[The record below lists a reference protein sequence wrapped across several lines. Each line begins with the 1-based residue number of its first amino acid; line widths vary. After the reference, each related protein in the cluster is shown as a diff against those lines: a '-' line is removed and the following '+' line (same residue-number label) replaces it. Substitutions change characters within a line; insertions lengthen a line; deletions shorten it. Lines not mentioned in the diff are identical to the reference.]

1 MDEQR
6 PPGADEPDPAPV
18 QNPLDLGATSAS
30 SDGIPSSPDAPPE
43 TTARRPRGAVV
54 GAWLTVQYL
63 RAQDRIADQR
73 EKISDQQVEIE
84 KQKELI
90 DEKESFGAAMTGLLG
105 TAARFD
111 GVLTASI
118 VPWDEYQLLAERAWR
133 DRWD

>member
-43 TTARRPRGAVV
+43 ATARRPRGAVV
-54 GAWLTVQYL
+54 AAWVLGILLILVLAAGAWLTVQYL
-63 RAQDRIADQR
+63 RAQDRIAGQR

-90 DEKESFGAAMTGLLG
+90 DEKESFGAAMTGL
-105 TAARFD
+105 
-111 GVLTASI
+111 
-118 VPWDEYQLLAERAWR
+118 
-133 DRWD
+133 